1 MVFAGKIN
9 DGPSFLIRYK
19 WNRFGRYVYLIM
31 LLLYVLF
38 LLALTIYT
46 VAAPAPYSPSQIIE
60 LAQQLV
66 LSESIIKNLE
76 VLLIFTNS

>member
-1 MVFAGKIN
+1 MVFDSKIN
-9 DGPSFLIRYK
+9 DGLNFLIRYK

-66 LSESIIKNLE
+66 WDTTISK
-76 VLLIFTNS
+76 

>member
-1 MVFAGKIN
+1 MVLDIKIKS
-9 DGPSFLIRYK
+9 SFLIRYK

-31 LLLYVLF
+31 LLLYVVF

-60 LAQQLV
+60 LTQQ
-66 LSESIIKNLE
+66 
-76 VLLIFTNS
+76 